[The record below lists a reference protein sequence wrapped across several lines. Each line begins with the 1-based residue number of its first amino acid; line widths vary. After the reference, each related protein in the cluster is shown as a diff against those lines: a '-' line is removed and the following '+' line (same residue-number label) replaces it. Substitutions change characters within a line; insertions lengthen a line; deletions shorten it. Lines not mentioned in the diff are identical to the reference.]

1 MVSSLI
7 LYFTISHFF
16 SFLCSILEAVLL
28 SCTPAYITLLKKTD
42 HKRGELLEK
51 LKGRVDRPLAAILT
65 LNTVSHTFGA
75 VGVGA
80 SILVLFGDQWVAL
93 GSVILTLTMLYWT
106 EMLPK
111 TIGALYWK
119 RLAPYCARPLQ
130 VLIVFTYP
138 FVISFMLCAKLLSK
152 GRKLDRIT
160 EDDIRVALET
170 GAKAGV
176 IEEAEQEMVEN
187 IFRLS
192 DRSVNALMVP
202 RVDVKWLDVND
213 SIEENR
219 QKIFSMKLKRY
230 LLCDG
235 DIDQLIGIVDLERLL
250 EAVWQED
257 GVNLRAICSP
267 PLFVQ
272 ETVGI
277 FELMELFK
285 ESGAQMGVVT
295 DEYGAIQGTV
305 TMSQI
310 MEAIVKDIDQ
320 EGVSQIFRVNN
331 RTWLLNGKM
340 PIDEFKEIFHFEEL
354 PEEER
359 ARYRTL
365 SGLCMTQLEAIPCKG
380 DRFIIDNFRFE
391 IVRVAKRR
399 VEKVLL
405 TKRSI

>member
-1 MVSSLI
+1 MVSSLV

-28 SCTPAYITLLKKTD
+28 SCTPAYITLLKKSDT
-42 HKRGELLEK
+42 KRGLILED
-51 LKGRVDRPLAAILT
+51 LKERVDRPLAAILT
-65 LNTVSHTFGA
+65 LNTISHTFGA

-80 SILVLFGDQWVAL
+80 SILAIFGEKWVAL
-93 GSVILTLTMLYWT
+93 GSVVLTLTMLYWT

-119 RLAPYCARPLQ
+119 KLAPYCARPLQ
-130 VLIVFTYP
+130 VLITFTYP
-138 FVISFMLCAKLLSK
+138 FVLSFNFCAKLLSRGK
-152 GRKLDRIT
+152 KLDGIT

-170 GAKAGV
+170 GAKAGI

-202 RVDVKWLDVND
+202 RVDIKWLDVND

-219 QKIFSMKLKRY
+219 EKILSMNLKRY

-235 DIDQLIGIVDLERLL
+235 DIDQLIGIVEIERLL
-250 EAVWQED
+250 HSVWNKG
-257 GVNLRAICSP
+257 GVDLKAISST

-277 FELMELFK
+277 FELMELLK
-285 ESGAQMGVVT
+285 AAEAQMGVVT

-320 EGVSQIFRVNN
+320 EGVSQIFRVNT
-331 RTWLLNGKM
+331 RTWLLNGRM
-340 PIDEFKEIFHFEEL
+340 PIDEFKEIFHFEHL
-354 PEEER
+354 PDEER

-365 SGLCMTQLEAIPCKG
+365 SGLCMNQLEAIPQKG
-380 DRFIIDNFRFE
+380 DRFIIGNFRFE
-391 IVRVAKRR
+391 IVKVAKRR

-405 TKRSI
+405 TKRSV